1 MLVGSLNAGNWTS
14 GLAGFTVAVVVVV
27 VLVGFL
33 LLLFFFFSSIK
44 CCISEMMS
52 K

>member
-27 VLVGFL
+27 VLVGFFVVV
-33 LLLFFFFSSIK
+33 LFLDK
-44 CCISEMMS
+44 MLH